1 MLKRTMKGYAFMPLS
16 HDQNGFSL
24 VSTLIS
30 VFATLL
36 IFFIAGQVFTII
48 SQHKNDKDLEVFQFF
63 HFLEDEWK
71 LADQVKIDHNQLIFE
86 HTNGDKINYS
96 LYQKTIRRQ
105 VNGLGHEIML
115 REVESWNLSR
125 AAMVHLSLVM
135 KGGKQ
140 YEKKLIPF
148 P

>member
-1 MLKRTMKGYAFMPLS
+1 MLKRTMKGYAFMPLR

-96 LYQKTIRRQ
+96 LYQKNNTKTGKR
-105 VNGLGHEIML
+105 
-115 REVESWNLSR
+115 SW
-125 AAMVHLSLVM
+125 
-135 KGGKQ
+135 
-140 YEKKLIPF
+140 P
-148 P
+148 